1 MKNKKAM
8 GIFGII
14 STAAIAMI
22 ILWIFVGPIIKD
34 IIVDKQIAHA
44 GGQTE
49 AVTKDCDGD
58 GVIGFSDQCPCNADE
73 SKLDKGK
80 TCPTEIKPASAETNC
95 PALCKK

>member
-8 GIFGII
+8 GLFGII

-58 GVIGFSDQCPCNADE
+58 GVIGFSDQCPCNSDPDKT
-73 SKLDKGK
+73 KLDKGENCGDNNAGK
-80 TCPTEIKPASAETNC
+80 KNC
-95 PALCKK
+95 PALCK